1 MSFSAGSFGQYNR
14 DWINTW
20 TIFYGAWWISWSPFV
35 GVFIA
40 RISKGRSIRQFLS
53 IVLLAPT
60 VLSFLWFSTFG
71 TLSTHVQ
78 SLGNVDLTQFP
89 SEQTLFATFSQLP
102 FGFIASVVAII
113 LIITF
118 FITSADSAT
127 YVLAMLSDDGN
138 LKPKNNLKIF
148 WGVLLAT
155 IAIVLLLSG
164 GLVALQNTLIIVA
177 FPFSL
182 IMVLIM
188 VSLVIELLHEKDK
201 MGLSIT
207 PTRYP
212 KKDQP
217 FKSYEE

>member
-1 MSFSAGSFGQYNR
+1 MFNH
-14 DWINTW
+14 
-20 TIFYGAWWISWSPFV
+20 
-35 GVFIA
+35 
-40 RISKGRSIRQFLS
+40 L
-53 IVLLAPT
+53 
-60 VLSFLWFSTFG
+60 
-71 TLSTHVQ
+71 
-78 SLGNVDLTQFP
+78 
-89 SEQTLFATFSQLP
+89 ELFATFSQLP

>member
-1 MSFSAGSFGQYNR
+1 MS
-14 DWINTW
+14 
-20 TIFYGAWWISWSPFV
+20 
-35 GVFIA
+35 
-40 RISKGRSIRQFLS
+40 
-53 IVLLAPT
+53 
-60 VLSFLWFSTFG
+60 
-71 TLSTHVQ
+71 
-78 SLGNVDLTQFP
+78 
-89 SEQTLFATFSQLP
+89 QTLFATFSQLP

-113 LIITF
+113 LIVTF

>member
-1 MSFSAGSFGQYNR
+1 M
-14 DWINTW
+14 
-20 TIFYGAWWISWSPFV
+20 
-35 GVFIA
+35 
-40 RISKGRSIRQFLS
+40 
-53 IVLLAPT
+53 
-60 VLSFLWFSTFG
+60 
-71 TLSTHVQ
+71 
-78 SLGNVDLTQFP
+78 
-89 SEQTLFATFSQLP
+89 FATFSQLP

-182 IMVLIM
+182 TMVLIM

>member
-1 MSFSAGSFGQYNR
+1 
-14 DWINTW
+14 
-20 TIFYGAWWISWSPFV
+20 
-35 GVFIA
+35 
-40 RISKGRSIRQFLS
+40 
-53 IVLLAPT
+53 
-60 VLSFLWFSTFG
+60 
-71 TLSTHVQ
+71 
-78 SLGNVDLTQFP
+78 
-89 SEQTLFATFSQLP
+89 
-102 FGFIASVVAII
+102 
-113 LIITF
+113 F